1 MGIWWLIGN
10 IMLLLFGF
18 VVFLVLSC
26 VVYVVYIVYKTLF
39 TSLLVARKIIYILKD
54 RKKTLKSILDLDM
67 RLVNKSDD
75 WSYLSYNNRLLRLYK
90 GPDKNG
96 NLCIPEGIE
105 SIDECAFDDFLVY
118 DKEKD
123 TIRFKEGVS
132 AIVLPSTIK
141 ELDIDNIPD
150 KTTLA
155 FTDARSK
162 SILRSSEDDLEYREM
177 EIKGGL
183 FSEILK
189 DCETLEHRKDD
200 DEGYDDEFPEIPNIL
215 DPDDIER
222 INDAFSQIDNPSLK
236 IKLIDRFHAL
246 VLSGDMSIPDFE
258 YLLMCVNFEP
268 KDRYFGTDVIE
279 KIYGSVEDA
288 YTRFETQY
296 YESENIRKREAAAE
310 KMQTCAPGEGPEWTC
325 AKNVLK
331 TIELVESVAKDLTA
345 FPVSNSDQSEAQSD
359 DISR

>member
-1 MGIWWLIGN
+1 
-10 IMLLLFGF
+10 MLLLFGF
-18 VVFLVLSC
+18 VVFLVLC
-26 VVYVVYIVYKTLF
+26 CVVYVVYVVYIVCKALF
-39 TSLLVARKIIYILKD
+39 KALFFARK
-54 RKKTLKSILDLDM
+54 T
-67 RLVNKSDD
+67 N
-75 WSYLSYNNRLLRLYK
+75 K

-96 NLCIPEGIE
+96 NLCVPEGIE
-105 SIDECAFDDFLVY
+105 SIDKCAFDEFLIY
-118 DKEKD
+118 DTEKD
-123 TIRFKEGVS
+123 TARFKEGIS

-141 ELDIDNIPD
+141 ELDIDNIPEG
-150 KTTLA
+150 TTLA
-155 FTDARSK
+155 FADARSK
-162 SILRSSEDDLEYREM
+162 SILRGSEDDLESREI

-183 FSEILK
+183 FSDVLK
-189 DCETLEHRKDD
+189 ECETLEHEKQKD
-200 DEGYDDEFPEIPNIL
+200 YDDEFPEVPNIL

-236 IKLIDRFHAL
+236 IKLMDRFHAL

-258 YLLMCVNFEP
+258 YLLMCINFES

-288 YTRFETQY
+288 YTRFETKY
-296 YESENIRKREAAAE
+296 YKSENIRKREAAVE

-331 TIELVESVAKDLTA
+331 TIELVESVAKDPTA

-359 DISR
+359 DISRVPLP